1 MTSSSLCH
9 DDDVM
14 RSCHMLCSSHTLTQ
28 INCLAYR
35 VQCSVSRSCRA
46 YLRAFTFQWE
56 KLKAHRD
63 ELNEQAETAE
73 YQIATIS
80 QEYRKV
86 FQEKD
91 SELRRLKTEN
101 QSLKEQQKRLI
112 PQDDSGTLSPLK
124 ELAKPRFSHSNE
136 LHQKEISFGGGDG
149 VGDRGLGDAGDVVMV
164 DGWGEEFHDFGDV
177 AQSEINQLQ
186 SELGSLKVE
195 CQHWKAVAQE
205 KV

>member
-1 MTSSSLCH
+1 MFLS
-9 DDDVM
+9 DRDVVT
-14 RSCHMLCSSHTLTQ
+14 CAKQQTF
-28 INCLAYR
+28 CLP
-35 VQCSVSRSCRA
+35 SCRA
-46 YLRAFTFQWE
+46 YLRVFTFQWA
-56 KLKAHRD
+56 KLKQHRD

-80 QEYRKV
+80 QEYRKI

-112 PQDDSGTLSPLK
+112 PQSDSGSLSPLK
-124 ELAKPRFSHSNE
+124 ELAKTQFSQSNE
-136 LHQKEISFGGGDG
+136 LQREEISFGDVAG
-149 VGDRGLGDAGDVVMV
+149 VTERGLGDAGAGGDVMMV

-177 AQSEINQLQ
+177 VSSQSEINRLQ

>member
-1 MTSSSLCH
+1 M
-9 DDDVM
+9 
-14 RSCHMLCSSHTLTQ
+14 
-28 INCLAYR
+28 
-35 VQCSVSRSCRA
+35 
-46 YLRAFTFQWE
+46 FTFQWE
-56 KLKAHRD
+56 KLKQHRD

-80 QEYRKV
+80 QEYRKI

-112 PQDDSGTLSPLK
+112 PQSDSGSLSPLK
-124 ELAKPRFSHSNE
+124 ELAKTQLFSQSNE
-136 LHQKEISFGGGDG
+136 LQRKEISFGEVAG
-149 VGDRGLGDAGDVVMV
+149 VTERGLGDSGAGGDVMMV

-177 AQSEINQLQ
+177 VSSQSEINRLQ

-205 KV
+205 KVHDMYDN